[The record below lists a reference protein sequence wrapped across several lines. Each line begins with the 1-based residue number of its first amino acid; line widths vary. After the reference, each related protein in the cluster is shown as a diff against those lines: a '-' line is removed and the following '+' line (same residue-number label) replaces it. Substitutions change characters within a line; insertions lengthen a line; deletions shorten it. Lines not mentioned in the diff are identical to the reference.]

1 MKDKPGSDL
10 ASQMK
15 AARELLEEGEVR
27 EALVLAMDVL
37 WRELDQLQDALKT
50 VEEQS
55 ASESGGGR
63 QAGGAWLGRIRLARI
78 SVAALA
84 LKPVFQ

>member
-10 ASQMK
+10 VSQMK

-37 WRELDQLQDALKT
+37 WRELDQLQDTLKT
-50 VEEQS
+50 VEESLPQNKAVS
-55 ASESGGGR
+55 DRSTEPGSSELVWPETLS
-63 QAGGAWLGRIRLARI
+63 QLLH
-78 SVAALA
+78 
-84 LKPVFQ
+84 

>member
-15 AARELLEEGEVR
+15 AARELLETGEVR

-37 WRELDQLQDALKT
+37 WRELDQLQAALKT
-50 VEEQS
+50 VEDHLP
-55 ASESGGGR
+55 R
-63 QAGGAWLGRIRLARI
+63 DQAAADRLAEPGLGEFVWPEFP
-78 SVAALA
+78 SQL
-84 LKPVFQ
+84 LH

>member
-15 AARELLEEGEVR
+15 AARELLEAGEVR

-37 WRELDQLQDALKT
+37 WRELDQLQAALKT
-50 VEEQS
+50 VEEHLPQDQ
-55 ASESGGGR
+55 AAADRPAEPGSGEFLWPEFPS
-63 QAGGAWLGRIRLARI
+63 QLLH
-78 SVAALA
+78 
-84 LKPVFQ
+84 